1 MPLTRL
7 DLRRWCHV
15 YGCACLAAS
24 ARDDAHAALHRLGT
38 LLLPTFAFGVT
49 LVIPPPGRFDLLNYL
64 RLLTQCRA
72 TYAHIAPP
80 IAVILR
86 HTPLLTSSEMQKHAL
101 DLSTVKGMMSGGA
114 SVPAEVIEGVYHRT
128 GIMIQ
133 MSMGTTE
140 TISTSGVRSTTLE
153 HSLSEGNLGS
163 SGLVF
168 DGAQIRIAGGAS
180 KEEVDRWQKEC
191 EAKRAAGERVPL
203 GPGAPGEILIGG
215 DTVMLGYYSGKG
227 AEEGGALD
235 AEATKGAFTLDG
247 LYRTGDEGMLDAKG
261 NLWITGRI
269 KVSSSACR

>member
-1 MPLTRL
+1 
-7 DLRRWCHV
+7 
-15 YGCACLAAS
+15 
-24 ARDDAHAALHRLGT
+24 
-38 LLLPTFAFGVT
+38 
-49 LVIPPPGRFDLLNYL
+49 
-64 RLLTQCRA
+64 
-72 TYAHIAPP
+72 
-80 IAVILR
+80 VILR